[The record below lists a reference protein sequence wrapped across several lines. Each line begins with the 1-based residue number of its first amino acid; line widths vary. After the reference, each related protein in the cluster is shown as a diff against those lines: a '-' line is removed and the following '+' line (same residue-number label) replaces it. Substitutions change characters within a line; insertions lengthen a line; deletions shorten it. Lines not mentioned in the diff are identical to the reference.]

1 MNSVKARIR
10 GVSQRIVPAGYRN
23 YGKYG
28 VFPEDWR
35 ITTLGEITSRLRER
49 NGDSTDYPAYSINN
63 QVGFIPQKE
72 QFEEGSYDGLDKS
85 SYRIVERGQFAYN
98 PARINVGSIGVLKD
112 CDKAIISSLYVCF
125 DTSKDVCKSYLEN
138 WFRTT
143 DFYKEIIRN
152 TEGSVR
158 EYLFYENFSNI
169 RIALPPLEEQ
179 KRIAEILECCDRV
192 IRLKRELIEEKKKQ
206 KKSLMQKLLNPDSGF
221 RLPEFKGEWESVSLE
236 DCGTWAGGGT
246 PSKQNPAF
254 WENGTIKWVSSQE
267 VKVRLLLNTTFKI
280 TERAIQESTSNLVSP
295 NSLIF
300 VTRSGVLQHSFPI
313 AKIIEPMAINQDIK
327 ALTPNERLEIDF
339 LQYFL
344 EYHELDII
352 RNYIKAG
359 TTVESLMFD
368 DFKKMTIRVPEKLE
382 QKAIVI
388 VLSSADHELDLLE
401 QNLTQW
407 ELKKK
412 SLMQLLLTGKV
423 RV

>member
-1 MNSVKARIR
+1 MNSIKHRITDFSR
-10 GVSQRIVPAGYRN
+10 EIVPDGYRN

-35 ITTLGEITSRLRER
+35 ITTLGEITSRLNER
-49 NGDSTDYPAYSINN
+49 NGDSSEYPAYSINN

-179 KRIAEILECCDRV
+179 KRIAEILECCDKV

-206 KKSLMQKLLNPDSGF
+206 KKSLMQKLMRLQTAHYRNDSLGQNITLISGVDF
-221 RLPEFKGEWESVSLE
+221 TPSYYNETN
-236 DCGTWAGGGT
+236 DGT
-246 PSKQNPAF
+246 PYLTGASNIEGKNIIINRWTRFPRNIAVQNDIILVCKGAGV
-254 WENGTIKWVSSQE
+254 GTIAKMNYP
-267 VKVRLLLNTTFKI
+267 K
-280 TERAIQESTSNLVSP
+280 A
-295 NSLIF
+295 
-300 VTRSGVLQHSFPI
+300 HI
-313 AKIIEPMAINQDIK
+313 ARQLMAIRGGDKMKTDYIY
-327 ALTPNERLEIDF
+327 
-339 LQYFL
+339 YFL
-344 EYHELDII
+344 EDSIYEIKKKSKGLIEGIDRKTILELRI
-352 RNYIKAG
+352 NVPPVSYQEK
-359 TTVESLMFD
+359 
-368 DFKKMTIRVPEKLE
+368 TIR
-382 QKAIVI
+382 I
-388 VLSSADHELDLLE
+388 LSSADHELDLLE
-401 QNLTQW
+401 QDLTQW
-407 ELKKK
+407 ERKKK